1 MVPGFVLSLADG
13 AHISLMLLI
22 YSYFDFSWP
31 QMTSEGAQRMRAAWK
46 SHKEATA
53 G

>member
-13 AHISLMLLI
+13 PLLVLKVLF
-22 YSYFDFSWP
+22 YSCFDLSWP
-31 QMTSEGAQRMRAAWK
+31 PMTSEDAQTLRALWK
-46 SHKEATA
+46 FSKEPTA

>member
-1 MVPGFVLSLADG
+1 MVPGFVLSLTDG
-13 AHISLMLLI
+13 AHLSLMLLI

-31 QMTSEGAQRMRAAWK
+31 QMTSEGPQSLRAAWK
-46 SHKEATA
+46 SHKEPTA

>member
-13 AHISLMLLI
+13 AHLSLMLLI
-22 YSYFDFSWP
+22 YSCFDLSWP
-31 QMTSEGAQRMRAAWK
+31 QMTSEGAQSLRAAWK
-46 SHKEATA
+46 SHKEPTA